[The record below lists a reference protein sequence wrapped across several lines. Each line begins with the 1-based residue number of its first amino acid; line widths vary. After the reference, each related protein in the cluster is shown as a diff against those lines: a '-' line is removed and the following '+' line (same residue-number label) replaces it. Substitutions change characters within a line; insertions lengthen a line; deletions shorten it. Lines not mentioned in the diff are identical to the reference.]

1 MTILEIFT
9 IVYLLLILGM
19 VVFEDEKLT
28 NELRKENKNKM
39 SSIEDKVINK
49 IETRSK
55 IGLEK
60 YNTSMDRKDLSKI
73 EWLNHLQEELLDAS
87 IYVEKLINLE
97 NKFNALKDMMDYD
110 INFLKKEL
118 NNSNNDNDV
127 LYKIGLKSEL
137 GILERYK
144 TMIKEFNI

>member
-1 MTILEIFT
+1 
-9 IVYLLLILGM
+9 M